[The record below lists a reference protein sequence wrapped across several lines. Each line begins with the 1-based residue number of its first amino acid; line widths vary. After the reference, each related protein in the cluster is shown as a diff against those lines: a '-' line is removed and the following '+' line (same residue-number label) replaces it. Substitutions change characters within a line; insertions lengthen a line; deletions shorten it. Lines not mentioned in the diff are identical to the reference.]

1 MAAALSK
8 LRSADS
14 AYAQTAMAMARA
26 TFVIDFFV
34 RKIFGWRVSNSM
46 TASFAPDAFKPAIC
60 RRRSAQDGVIPTP
73 GPQHAALFILCS
85 EHSWRNS
92 ASIPRPAENRPPIRA
107 GSLKWMGWNAEQRHL
122 AGRRRPAPTKWR
134 MHTPETEGT

>member
-14 AYAQTAMAMARA
+14 AYAQTAMATARA

-60 RRRSAQDGVIPTP
+60 RRRSVQDGVIPTP
-73 GPQHAALFILCS
+73 GPQHAALFIRCS
-85 EHSWRNS
+85 ERRVDFGIDTS
-92 ASIPRPAENRPPIRA
+92 ARGKPSAKPNGKPQADALERRTATPCWPPAA
-107 GSLKWMGWNAEQRHL
+107 
-122 AGRRRPAPTKWR
+122 
-134 MHTPETEGT
+134 